1 MYHRS
6 RLSYLIKIKKFSI
19 FFHYI
24 KFYFKFFPRYF
35 TFLFDLSNYL
45 RKSLIKEIL
54 KQYPTV
60 NELELKN
67 IIKVKE
73 SDIIFSKITTHDSTD
88 MVVYFIDK
96 IPYFFKF
103 EKDNQ
108 LLPSGNCLPKV

>member
-1 MYHRS
+1 M
-6 RLSYLIKIKKFSI
+6 
-19 FFHYI
+19 
-24 KFYFKFFPRYF
+24 
-35 TFLFDLSNYL
+35 
-45 RKSLIKEIL
+45 

-60 NELELKN
+60 DELELKN

-103 EKDNQ
+103 EKDSQ
-108 LLPSGNCLPKV
+108 LLPSGKRFIRLLLLKYFLIYRLVYFLWKFPNILPKFFTHQEVFSKLVNGAGTFIKLKN